1 MRRFSPRERRAI
13 ERMEKQ
19 IFKKQ
24 RKNPSLVH
32 WTDEELMELIMMNR
46 YQFFPQQ
53 ERPRSSSRGPM

>member
-1 MRRFSPRERRAI
+1 
-13 ERMEKQ
+13 MEKQ